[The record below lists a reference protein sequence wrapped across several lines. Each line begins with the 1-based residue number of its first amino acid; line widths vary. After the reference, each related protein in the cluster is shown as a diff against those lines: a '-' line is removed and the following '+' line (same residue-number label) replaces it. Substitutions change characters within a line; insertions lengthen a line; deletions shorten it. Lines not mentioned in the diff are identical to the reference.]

1 MAPQVFFGFDSSL
14 ALGVLTE
21 AGTGILVLV
30 GDGGSIDIGMM
41 EFGSSLV
48 NVPCLSG
55 GLNLGSLTS
64 RS

>member
-1 MAPQVFFGFDSSL
+1 MAPEVFFGFDSTL
-14 ALGVLTE
+14 ALGVLTV
-21 AGTGILVLV
+21 AGIGILVFV
-30 GDGGSIDIGMM
+30 GDGGSIAAGMM
-41 EFGSSLV
+41 VFGSSLV